1 MARSDTAADPN
12 DAPVYRLKHE
22 PHGPT
27 VYRECFESYGWINNI
42 KVPEEGN

>member
-12 DAPVYRLKHE
+12 DAPVYR
-22 PHGPT
+22 
-27 VYRECFESYGWINNI
+27 ECFESYGWINDI